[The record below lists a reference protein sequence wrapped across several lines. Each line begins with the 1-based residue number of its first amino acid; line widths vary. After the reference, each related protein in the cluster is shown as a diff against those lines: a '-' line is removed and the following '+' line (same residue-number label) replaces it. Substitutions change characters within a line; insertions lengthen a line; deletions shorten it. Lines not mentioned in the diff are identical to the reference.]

1 MLFGRNVVLVIAGLA
16 VVVGF
21 AGSAL
26 ADGEKGTA
34 VIKGQI
40 LLEGEKPKLKAVKM
54 SGDAFCAKGKAKPV
68 PGLRVWKDGTVPY
81 VFVYV
86 KTGISGKYAPP
97 KEPVKLDQK
106 GCMYRPHVFGMV
118 AGQAL
123 QITNNDPTAHNVH
136 ALPKKNTEFNF
147 SQPTKGMSKD
157 MTGRDTFTRPEVMI
171 RFKCDVHGWMEA
183 YCGVLP
189 HPFFDVTGKPGTFEI
204 KELPAGE
211 YEIEAWHERFG
222 RVTTTVKV
230 GDGETKEIE
239 LKLPGSKKK
248 ASADPVTRTIM
259 VGSLMTGDGTL
270 TESCCDQGAGRA
282 RE

>member
-1 MLFGRNVVLVIAGLA
+1 MLFGKNVVVVITSLA
-16 VVVGF
+16 VIVGF
-21 AGSAL
+21 ARFAR

-34 VIKGQI
+34 VIKGQV
-40 LLEGEKPKLKAVKM
+40 LLEGEAPKLKAVKM
-54 SGDAFCAKGKAKPV
+54 SGDAFCVKGKAKPV

-86 KTGISGKYAPP
+86 KKGISGKYPAPA
-97 KEPVKLDQK
+97 EPAKLDQK

-123 QITNNDPTAHNVH
+123 QITNGDPTSHNVH

-147 SQPTKGMSKD
+147 SQPSQGMSKD
-157 MTGRDTFTRPEVMI
+157 MTGRDTFTKPEVMI
-171 RFKCDVHGWMEA
+171 RFKCDVHSWMEA

-204 KELPAGE
+204 KGLPAGE
-211 YEIEAWHERFG
+211 YELEAWHERFG
-222 RVTTTVKV
+222 KVTATVKV

-239 LKLPGSKKK
+239 LKLPGSKKT
-248 ASADPVTRTIM
+248 ASADLVTRTIM
-259 VGSLMTGDGTL
+259 LGSLVAGDGTL
-270 TESCCDQGAGRA
+270 AESCCDQGAGGA
-282 RE
+282 GE